1 MAVTDQ
7 ARRTKIVAT
16 VGPASWDLEKLK
28 QLIHAGA
35 NVLRINAAHNDI
47 DTRWRIVRVAR
58 QAAHET
64 ECRIALLQDLAGL
77 KPRTGPLP
85 TGETIS
91 LGRGQEVELVDGDAQ
106 LQPGR
111 ISIDDPRL
119 VAQLEPGQ
127 RVLMADGL
135 LEFTVV
141 ARHGDSVQARVV
153 RGGRLRGRQ
162 GVTVPGAPPPPR
174 EISPQEAA
182 DIAFAAEADLE
193 YLGVSFVTRARDID
207 MVRQELHRHGG
218 HAAIVAKIERPEALQ
233 VVHEIAHTADAL
245 MVARGDLGVQLPPEE
260 VPFAQKQIIDVARRH
275 GVPVI
280 TATQMME
287 SMITQPIP
295 TRAETSDVAN
305 AVLDGSDAVMLSAET
320 ATGQYPVEAVEM
332 MDRIVRA
339 TERHFPPSHLDATEG
354 PITVAS
360 TIARAATDIAR
371 RSPLV
376 NLIGVLTRSGFSARE
391 VARERP
397 SVPVVALT
405 NSEFVANQLT
415 LVWGVSSLVAPFADT
430 TERLFQ
436 EMAERLLA
444 CGRAEPGQ
452 GVLFVGSL
460 TVFHEPGHTNL
471 LHLRQV

>member
-1 MAVTDQ
+1 MSLPTDT
-7 ARRTKIVAT
+7 RHTKIVAT
-16 VGPASWDLEKLK
+16 IGPASWDFETLK
-28 QLIHAGA
+28 QLLQSGA

-47 DTRWRIVRVAR
+47 ATRWRIVRTAR
-58 QAAHET
+58 QAAADLG
-64 ECRIALLQDLAGL
+64 CRIAILQDLAGP

-91 LGRGQEVELVDGDAQ
+91 LRRGQEVELTAGDAP
-106 LQPGR
+106 LTDDR
-111 ISIDDPRL
+111 ISIDDAEL
-119 VAQLEPGQ
+119 VAALQPGQ

-135 LEFTVV
+135 LEF
-141 ARHGDSVQARVV
+141 SVEGGEREAAVARVV

-162 GVTVPGAPPPPR
+162 GVTVPGAPLPPR
-174 EISPQEAA
+174 VISEEEAVG
-182 DIAFAAEADLE
+182 IQFAAEADLE
-193 YLGVSFVTRARDID
+193 YLGVSFVTSARDVEL
-207 MVRQELHRHGG
+207 VRQELRRHGG
-218 HAAIVAKIERPEALQ
+218 RAGIVAKIERPEALGCI
-233 VVHEIAHTADAL
+233 HEIAHAADAI

-287 SMITQPIP
+287 SMIANPIP

-320 ATGQYPVEAVEM
+320 ATGSYPVEAVEM
-332 MDRIVRA
+332 MDRVVRA
-339 TERHFPPSHLDATEG
+339 TEGHFPPNRLTGTEG
-354 PITVAS
+354 PITIAS

-376 NLIGVLTRSGFSARE
+376 NLIAVLTRSGFAARE

-397 SVPVVALT
+397 EVPVIALS
-405 NSEFVANQLT
+405 NNEFVANQLT
-415 LVWGVSSLVAPFADT
+415 LVWGIRTLVAPFAET
-430 TERLFQ
+430 TESLF
-436 EMAERLLA
+436 AEWSRRLLDSG
-444 CGRAEPGQ
+444 CAEPGT

-460 TVFHEPGHTNL
+460 TVFNEPGHTNL
-471 LHLRQV
+471 LHLRQL